1 MEGEKTRTG
10 QLVQMIPTEEFLYNS
25 YNQLAILQ
33 NNIETVFG
41 GIPLIVELC
50 GIFTI
55 GLNLFLAVRFQDL
68 SALLKALLF
77 LYVDLMYFSRLAQV
91 YTSSLEVMRSWKE
104 KGQGSRRSGGTVF
117 GKFQKSARPL
127 RMSIGNFFFIDK
139 PFILTLVG
147 IMVTQTVN
155 LIISYN

>member
-1 MEGEKTRTG
+1 MKRAG
-10 QLVQMIPTEEFLYNS
+10 QLTRMNPTEEFLYNS

-104 KGQGSRRSGGTVF
+104 KGQGSRKSGGTVF

-139 PFILTLVG
+139 PFILTFVA
-147 IMVTQTVN
+147 IIVNQTVN
-155 LIISYN
+155 LILQVNT